1 MTQRARPT
9 AEPAPARTARTAGR
23 SPEGAPPVLDPAAP
37 ADMAAA
43 MVGRVQ
49 RLAGNQA
56 AGTFVARITD
66 EQLAA
71 PLERAAETDRSR
83 YDRAI
88 TLDDVGPLKDIM
100 SWGSFSQPERIR
112 ALSMLSNQGWAGP
125 LDESAMERI
134 WDSFGAGIQGV
145 AEANF
150 ALWEGCIARGAE
162 LHSIGAVAALR
173 TRFENDTKQR
183 ARDYMARN
191 LTSVHGEIEAMGLE
205 ASAPNEAVRNDQD
218 DRLAFVQQILVEVGR
233 AQQFAAGLREIPVGY
248 DTIPNYSDMPSFGPD
263 EVVSRFD
270 PNTQPTRAS
279 TEPGFSSWDAVK
291 TNWDRVQAV
300 LTGYSAMSPTVH
312 LAIRDNRVDALAQA
326 SPQQA
331 RTEMATQLRETETKI
346 RETQPKI
353 DSGDLDWRD
362 LQPIHG
368 QLYAEQGRFYRTI
381 GQGVIGD
388 HEGMQTLLAIG
399 GGVLSGA
406 LFVVAEI
413 ASGGLATVALVGG
426 VATSASMAARSW
438 EQWEDL
444 AVAARASTS
453 PETALVSQG
462 QADAAL
468 VAAILDTVFAF
479 LDGFQSVGRGR
490 ALFAERGVTRA
501 AQERMGA
508 AALAEI
514 GRGALPPNAAE
525 VLARGIGEVGVPEA
539 MRLSGKSAEELLTAV
554 GRDSAAGR
562 QVLAYQELLAREGVE
577 AGASGAGAAVS
588 RSVGQRVALIAS
600 GKLQGAAAE
609 AAARD
614 GLAALGPKG
623 LLDQAGGWT
632 MLSSVLGNESETGK
646 ALVAWREVLY
656 GDLLNWAPNGLRREG
671 IAEGQPLL
679 EATGSRGSFK
689 NDLDISTYGTFA
701 AENRDRAR
709 LFLAERAGTGPG
721 GLNRLLKNDFF
732 TDAARM
738 RAFTE
743 VVPDALREDIA
754 RRTAASQQVMV
765 MNSQLQMAQQ
775 AGDEAAV
782 AALRAQMD
790 AAGIPVRRVSVM
802 NATQANALSH
812 EVDALQ
818 QQLVEAC
825 RSGDTAAQA
834 RVAESIVERQSMINA
849 AEEGGYFTSGGT
861 RRYVTERGLYE
872 PPGGIG
878 PLGAPMSAV
887 DRMSSVIDQIPKI
900 RHAVEEL
907 HHAVNPG
914 QLADAFRSIGK
925 YGRRMAEVGFEG
937 PAEGVFAD
945 LVTRFESIKV
955 RADRGVVDAAIRA
968 DAEAALAAVTQQS
981 TSLLTAL
988 RQEANLAHSASAI
1001 EAMSAQMANHAR
1013 WLAYRSTIARVLSG
1027 VGRAAV
1033 DGTASEYGSSESP
1046 AAPEPN
1052 MSVAPP

>member
-1 MTQRARPT
+1 MKERSPATEPVVGPRT
-9 AEPAPARTARTAGR
+9 ATRTSGEPNPLVDPGAPA
-23 SPEGAPPVLDPAAP
+23 GA
-37 ADMAAA
+37 AAA

-49 RLAGNQA
+49 RLAGNRA
-56 AGTFVARITD
+56 AGAFVSRITD

-71 PLERAAETDRSR
+71 RADPPSTESDRSR

-88 TLDDVGPLKDIM
+88 AESDVGPLKEIS

-125 LDESAMERI
+125 LDEAAMERI
-134 WDSFGAGIQGV
+134 WDSFGEGIRGV

-173 TRFENDTKQR
+173 RQFENDTKQR

-191 LTSVHGEIEAMGLE
+191 LTSIHREIDALGLE
-205 ASAPNEAVRNDQD
+205 ASAPTEAVRNDQA
-218 DRLAFVQQILVEVGR
+218 DRLAFVQEILGEVRR
-233 AQQFAAGLREIPVGY
+233 ARSYLDALRRIPVGY
-248 DTIPNYSDMPSFGPD
+248 DTLPNYSDMPSFGPD
-263 EVVSRFD
+263 EVVVNFD
-270 PNTQPTRAS
+270 PNARPQRAS
-279 TEPGFSSWDAVK
+279 TEEGFASWDESKA
-291 TNWDRVQAV
+291 NWDRVQAV
-300 LTGYSAMSPTVH
+300 LTGYSSMSPAVH
-312 LAIRDNRVDALAQA
+312 LAIRENRVDALADA

-331 RTEMATQLRETETKI
+331 RTEMATQLRQTETKI
-346 RETQPKI
+346 SETQPKI

-399 GGVLSGA
+399 GGLLSGA

-413 ASGGLATVALVGG
+413 ASGGLATAALVGG
-426 VATSASMAARSW
+426 LATSAGMAARSW

-444 AVAARASTS
+444 SVAARASTS

-468 VAAILDTVFAF
+468 VAAVLDTVFAF
-479 LDGFQSVGRGR
+479 VDGFQSYT
-490 ALFAERGVTRA
+490 RGVALLAEGRIARA
-501 AQERMGA
+501 AQQRSA
-508 AALAEI
+508 TAILAEI
-514 GRGALPPNAAE
+514 GRGVAPANAGE

-539 MRLSGKSAEELLTAV
+539 MRLSGKNAEELLTAV

-562 QVLAYQELLAREGVE
+562 QVLVYQELLAREAAEG
-577 AGASGAGAAVS
+577 GALGAARALS
-588 RSVGQRVALIAS
+588 RSVGDRVAMIAR
-600 GKLQGAAAE
+600 GQLAGDAAQ

-614 GLAALGPKG
+614 GLVVLGPKG

-632 MLSSVLGNESETGK
+632 MLSSVLGNESEAGR
-646 ALVAWREVLY
+646 ALVAWRETLY
-656 GDLLNWAPNGLRREG
+656 GDLVNWAQNGLRREG

-709 LFLAERAGTGPG
+709 VFLAERAGTSPG

-802 NATQANALSH
+802 NKAQANALSH

-825 RSGDTAAQA
+825 RAGDTAAQA

-872 PPGGIG
+872 PAGGIG

-887 DRMSSVIDQIPKI
+887 ERLSSVIDQIPKI
-900 RHAVEEL
+900 RHAVHEL
-907 HHAVNPG
+907 QHAANPG

-937 PAEGVFAD
+937 PAEGVFGD
-945 LVTRFESIKV
+945 LVTRFESIKA
-955 RADRGVVDAAIRA
+955 RADAGVVDAAIRA
-968 DAEAALAAVTQQS
+968 DAEAALHAVTQQS
-981 TSLLTAL
+981 TSLLTML

-1001 EAMSAQMANHAR
+1001 EAMSSQMANHAF

-1027 VGRAAV
+1027 AGRAAV
-1033 DGTASEYGSSESP
+1033 DGSAAEARSSSEP

-1052 MSVAPP
+1052 MSVSP